1 MKNQLQYDAPFWIW
15 GGHGFYNSYASVYMY
30 MQKQNGCAV
39 ALNRPED
46 FAENLNN
53 LFETMAGQ
61 TIMRS
66 SWSGEPTA
74 IQKELEVRFGDGS
87 NATDRLVDFIV
98 GFTGYEY
105 KKITTE
111 LKQAVMDSIN
121 AGKPVIAKLKA
132 DDWQSELGKGYR
144 VIIGYDEDALLEP
157 GYVYESSAAP
167 AKPVTYDQMECIYLF
182 GEKTAQKY
190 TMLDVL
196 KQMEEIMNSDFAQ
209 GIWVDFAYH
218 FDFEHGDWG
227 KTAGEVKQRFERLED
242 MGWNLSCMGH
252 SLQNA
257 TGDRELLQS
266 LGLNIKQHDE
276 LISTLGE
283 QTHLLH
289 NLGYQANALRSSAL
303 SFQLTDQQ
311 EWPWDLHGLITSAAM
326 VIDAV
331 MECEK
336 KILLAIKKAIRK
348 FQ

>member
-1 MKNQLQYDAPFWIW
+1 MNKQLQYNSPFWIW
-15 GGHGFYNSYASVYMY
+15 GGLGFYNCYASVYMH
-30 MQKQNGCAV
+30 MQKENGCAV
-39 ALNRPED
+39 ALDRPED

-61 TIMRS
+61 TLTRS
-66 SWSGEPTA
+66 SWSKEPTA
-74 IQKELEVRFGDGS
+74 MEKELALRFGNGS
-87 NATDRLVDFIV
+87 NATDELVDFIV

-105 KKITTE
+105 KKITADF
-111 LKQAVMDSIN
+111 KQAVMDSIH

-132 DDWQSELGKGYR
+132 DDWESCLGKGYR

-157 GYVYESSAAP
+157 NYVYDPNGTP
-167 AKPVTYDQMECIYLF
+167 AKPITYDQIEWLYLF
-182 GEKTAQKY
+182 GDKTAQKY

-196 KQMEEIMNSDFAQ
+196 KQMEKIMNSDFSQ
-209 GIWVDFAYH
+209 GIWVDFAYR

-227 KTAGEVKQRFERLED
+227 KTVAQVKDRFARLED
-242 MGWNLSCMGH
+242 MGWDLSCMSH

-266 LGLNIKQHDE
+266 LGLNVKQHDA
-276 LISTLGE
+276 LITTLGE

-289 NLGYQANALRSSAL
+289 NLGYQANALRESAFA
-303 SFQLTDQQ
+303 FQLNDEQ
-311 EWPWDLHGLITSAAM
+311 EWPWNLNGLITSTAM

-331 MECEK
+331 MECEM